1 MRIGFDVSQ
10 TGRLKAGCGY
20 FADSLIRNLAVVDDQ
35 NEYILYSTFGDF
47 FWDPDWSTTTCRI
60 ERPNVRAGWGH
71 ATFDESR
78 LFWRR
83 PPEDFAIRLGEPH
96 VIHAN
101 NFYCPVGLEGARLVY
116 TLYDVSVLDRPEWTT
131 EANRIGCVGG
141 IFAASLE
148 ADLII
153 AISHYSRRRFLEL
166 FPHYPSNRAV
176 VVQPAS
182 RFSGPRELRR
192 QAALPAL
199 EAEGFWLSVGTLEPR
214 KNHRG
219 LVRAYGM
226 ARERG
231 LRRWPLVLAGASGWL
246 MDDFETE
253 VGELG
258 LRSHVILLGYVD
270 DTALQWLYQN
280 CVGKLY
286 PSLYEGFG
294 LPVLEAMSLG
304 APTIASKV
312 TSIPEIVG
320 DAALM
325 VDPLSEEEICAAMIQ
340 LGSNA
345 ELRARLRHDGLRQ
358 AAKFSWT
365 AGARMILECYR
376 DVTSRPKWVDE
387 RRV

>member
-1 MRIGFDVSQ
+1 
-10 TGRLKAGCGY
+10 
-20 FADSLIRNLAVVDDQ
+20 
-35 NEYILYSTFGDF
+35 
-47 FWDPDWSTTTCRI
+47 
-60 ERPNVRAGWGH
+60 
-71 ATFDESR
+71 
-78 LFWRR
+78 
-83 PPEDFAIRLGEPH
+83 
-96 VIHAN
+96 
-101 NFYCPVGLEGARLVY
+101 
-116 TLYDVSVLDRPEWTT
+116 
-131 EANRIGCVGG
+131 
-141 IFAASLE
+141 
-148 ADLII
+148 
-153 AISHYSRRRFLEL
+153 
-166 FPHYPSNRAV
+166 
-176 VVQPAS
+176 
-182 RFSGPRELRR
+182 
-192 QAALPAL
+192 
-199 EAEGFWLSVGTLEPR
+199 
-214 KNHRG
+214 
-219 LVRAYGM
+219 
-226 ARERG
+226 
-231 LRRWPLVLAGASGWL
+231 